1 MFNEVLKSGV
11 SNILSL
17 SEIEWKLEQT
27 SLPQVGTAAWRCRKS
42 PCAPRGDRLAVQ
54 GTKGCLGSLVRL
66 RMLGYFCFFFPP
78 KSQVEQTYRGIP
90 CSRAFQRDGGGEN
103 QDCQKMNS

>member
-66 RMLGYFCFFFPP
+66 RMLGYFCFF
-78 KSQVEQTYRGIP
+78 SSSGRTDLQRHSVVQGI
-90 CSRAFQRDGGGEN
+90 ST
-103 QDCQKMNS
+103 